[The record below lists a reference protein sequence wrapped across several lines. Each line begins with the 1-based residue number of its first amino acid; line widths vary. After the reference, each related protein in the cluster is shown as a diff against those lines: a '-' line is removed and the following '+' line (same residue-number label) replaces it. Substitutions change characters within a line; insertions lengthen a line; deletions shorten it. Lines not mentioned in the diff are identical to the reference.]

1 MEMLVAG
8 SLMALGLFILM
19 TLLIRVSGVMNR
31 VVVVSQLQQN
41 CELTATRL
49 TGFVARCDVGGVSF
63 AQDPALTGLAL
74 HPIQDVLGNHYKRYD
89 PYITLFSWTP
99 TNTSLVETRSVPFS
113 DDERW
118 QPHKLDPD
126 SIGVLSLRPPS
137 RVLSRTVTRMELY
150 SPDQNCPILLRMDF
164 QTNAPGY
171 GAQLVRLERYLNVR
185 DVL

>member
-1 MEMLVAG
+1 MELLVAG
-8 SLMALGLFILM
+8 SLLALGFFILI

-41 CELTATRL
+41 CDLTAARL
-49 TGFVARCDVGGVSF
+49 TSFMARCDVGGVSF
-63 AQDPALTGLAL
+63 SQDPALTGLAL
-74 HPIQDVLGNHYKRYD
+74 HPVQDILGNHYKRYD
-89 PYITLFSWTP
+89 PYITLFCWSVSNST
-99 TNTSLVETRSVPFS
+99 LVETHSAPFT

-126 SIGVLSLRPPS
+126 AIGLLSLSPPS

-150 SPDQNCPILLRMDF
+150 SPDQNCPLRLRMDF